1 MSALTE
7 ESIDSKSSR
16 YRPVFEKLFKKT
28 GKQGIVG
35 ICRLNG
41 KRKVFKVSRYIN
53 YTAVHEY
60 NIMKSLERL
69 DDFCPFFSKAT
80 DLIETNL
87 SPKFRDQS
95 NPLALGSGHKFKSHI
110 LYAELIKGKSL
121 SSLIKKK
128 DLDVRII
135 LSTMKQTLA
144 AINIA
149 QKEEKLTHYDL
160 HSSNILVTPCHENSI
175 ALFITQD
182 SVIQTPTYGAKPVI
196 IDFGFSYSNA
206 CRKKKLTSSLAHTE
220 IGFLSHMHDPIA
232 DPKLLLITLAY
243 EAKLYHSKNKHM
255 SLFRKIVK
263 DMFKCLPTDPTSG
276 WDKDYREIS
285 AIDTVMEITDSQE
298 PKSKIFNR
306 YNHFALDIMQ
316 HMIKLPLKRK
326 SYKEL
331 ELAFASIDEE
341 MHKLSKEIG
350 SEFFNLYMFR
360 KITEFAS
367 SLREA
372 FISEQKLK
380 GGRRSVKLFKKKIYT
395 ELDKISKY
403 CMPKL
408 NFEKLL
414 CSLLVYSDSIEGILY
429 QECKSLWK
437 TKQKDYEKLKYK
449 TIPEILDRI
458 DKFLPDAY
466 EADADTQ
473 IIVYDAVNY
482 KTFSFD
488 LADQYKNYNSLPIDK
503 RGKFLQTLY
512 TQISVPEFESSE
524 EENFAVSSEEDDD
537 LGMNELTKPVVV
549 WSNRAKRTF
558 VTQEKITK
566 DIEESL
572 AEDNEK
578 LLKEDEIVD
587 QKQENNEESEDGEEE
602 EKSEDGGEDE
612 GGEEE
617 SDGGEEAEESGD
629 GGEDE
634 EEKSGEEESDGG
646 EEESGDG
653 GEEAE
658 ESEENEEE
666 VSGENEEEESGDG
679 EEEESGEDE
688 EEESGDGEEEE
699 ESGDGEE
706 DESGEDE
713 EEESGEDEEE
723 ESGDGGEES
732 GEEDDSNEEDQDDTD
747 DDEESNE
754 EDIEEAGSDGEISSD
769 EEVSG
774 DDE

>member
-41 KRKVFKVSRYIN
+41 ERKVFKVSRYIN

-80 DLIETNL
+80 DLIETRL

-263 DMFKCLPTDPTSG
+263 DIFKCLPTDPTSG

-298 PKSKIFNR
+298 PKSEIFNR

-367 SLREA
+367 SLRET

-380 GGRRSVKLFKKKIYT
+380 GGRRSVKVFKKKIYT

-449 TIPEILDRI
+449 TIPEILNRI

-466 EADADTQ
+466 EADTDTH
-473 IIVYDAVNY
+473 IIVYDSVNY

-488 LADQYKNYNSLPIDK
+488 LGEQYKHYNSLPIEK
-503 RGKFLQTLY
+503 RGKFLQTMY

-524 EENFAVSSEEDDD
+524 EENFAVSSEDDD
-537 LGMNELTKPVVV
+537 LGMNELTKPVVA
-549 WSNRAKRTF
+549 WSESDKKSF
-558 VTQEKITK
+558 VTQEKINENNEEASADEEEDSEDDGETGE
-566 DIEESL
+566 EESGGNNDESG
-572 AEDNEK
+572 EDVGEESEEEAREDGED
-578 LLKEDEIVD
+578 KEDEGESEEEESNGESGEDVGEESEEETRED
-587 QKQENNEESEDGEEE
+587 GEDKEDEGESGEDVGEESEEDVGEESGESNEESEGEESGGESEEDVGEESGESNEESEDH
-602 EKSEDGGEDE
+602 
-612 GGEEE
+612 
-617 SDGGEEAEESGD
+617 
-629 GGEDE
+629 
-634 EEKSGEEESDGG
+634 
-646 EEESGDG
+646 
-653 GEEAE
+653 
-658 ESEENEEE
+658 
-666 VSGENEEEESGDG
+666 
-679 EEEESGEDE
+679 
-688 EEESGDGEEEE
+688 
-699 ESGDGEE
+699 
-706 DESGEDE
+706 
-713 EEESGEDEEE
+713 
-723 ESGDGGEES
+723 
-732 GEEDDSNEEDQDDTD
+732 DSNEEDQDDTD
-747 DDEESNE
+747 NDKDDEDDEESNE

>member
-1 MSALTE
+1 
-7 ESIDSKSSR
+7 
-16 YRPVFEKLFKKT
+16 
-28 GKQGIVG
+28 
-35 ICRLNG
+35 
-41 KRKVFKVSRYIN
+41 
-53 YTAVHEY
+53 
-60 NIMKSLERL
+60 MKSLERL
-69 DDFCPFFSKAT
+69 GDFCPFFSKAT
-80 DLIETNL
+80 DLIETSL

-128 DLDVRII
+128 DMDVRII

-144 AINIA
+144 AMNIA

-298 PKSKIFNR
+298 PRSEIFNR

-367 SLREA
+367 SLRET

-449 TIPEILDRI
+449 TIPEILNRI

-466 EADADTQ
+466 EADTDTQ

-488 LADQYKNYNSLPIDK
+488 LDDQYKHYNSLPIDK
-503 RGKFLQTLY
+503 RGKFLQSLY

-524 EENFAVSSEEDDD
+524 EENFAVSSEEDGD
-537 LGMNELTKPVVV
+537 LGMNELTKPIVER
-549 WSNRAKRTF
+549 SKRDKKPF
-558 VTQEKITK
+558 VTQE
-566 DIEESL
+566 
-572 AEDNEK
+572 
-578 LLKEDEIVD
+578 EIN
-587 QKQENNEESEDGEEE
+587 ENNEEASADEEEKEDNGEEEPETRIAEEEDSEDDGEEE
-602 EKSEDGGEDE
+602 PETRIA
-612 GGEEE
+612 EEE
-617 SDGGEEAEESGD
+617 KE
-629 GGEDE
+629 EDE
-634 EEKSGEEESDGG
+634 EEPETRIAEEEDSEDDGEAGEEETRIAEEEKEEDV
-646 EEESGDG
+646 EEESGEDVEEESGEDVEEESGEDG
-653 GEEAE
+653 EDKEDEGESEEEENTE
-658 ESEENEEE
+658 ESEED
-666 VSGENEEEESGDG
+666 VEEESGESNEES
-679 EEEESGEDE
+679 EEEESGE
-688 EEESGDGEEEE
+688 ES
-699 ESGDGEE
+699 EE
-706 DESGEDE
+706 DV
-713 EEESGEDEEE
+713 EEESGESNE
-723 ESGDGGEES
+723 ES
-732 GEEDDSNEEDQDDTD
+732 EDHDSNEEDQDDTD
-747 DDEESNE
+747 NDKDDEDDEESNE